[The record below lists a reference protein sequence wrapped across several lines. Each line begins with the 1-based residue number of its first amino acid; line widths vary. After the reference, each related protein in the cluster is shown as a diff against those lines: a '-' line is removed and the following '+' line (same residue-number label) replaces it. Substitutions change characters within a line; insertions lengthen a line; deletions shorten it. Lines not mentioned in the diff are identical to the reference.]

1 MNASDTA
8 GRGKWRVDAR
18 MLYAAVALASLGL
31 IGAALFMQ
39 HVVGLNPCPLCIF
52 QRIAFLL
59 MAIAAALAAWRAPH
73 RAGRAALPFAVAALL
88 FGLIGAGV
96 AAWHVR
102 LLQAPAALAC
112 GPGLHIMLE
121 NFPLTQVLPRVFA
134 GSGDCTD
141 GSAVLFGVSLAAWA
155 LLGYGVLMLTTI
167 AALSRSANSGSR

>member
-1 MNASDTA
+1 MNATA
-8 GRGKWRVDAR
+8 TTKRRAWRFHAR
-18 MLYAAVALASLGL
+18 ALYVGVVLAALVLV
-31 IGAALFMQ
+31 GAALFMQ

-52 QRIAFLL
+52 QRIAFLGI
-59 MAIAAALAAWRAPH
+59 AVAAALAAWRAPH

-88 FGLIGAGV
+88 FGLVGAGI

-102 LLQAPAALAC
+102 LLQAPEALAC

-155 LLGYGVLMLTTI
+155 LIGYVVLMLAII
-167 AALSRSANSGSR
+167 AALSRSAPTR